1 MTKSSSLDGP
11 VMKLIEFVKVE
22 SIEMEKQCQNLSY
35 PTRFPWTSC
44 NVVLIILSTKSIR
57 FHQSWCTISVFGHV
71 QEISVNTDW
80 NFVFSVLRLWK
91 MDENDPVPV
100 SSQQST
106 SFFCFYCFGFF
117 LLSLSDLWIFSIPAT
132 ATKRSPPDCS
142 RSINPKVKNQHGIYE
157 QNCLVPPP
165 HFCFI
170 LAAML
175 KQVLKMWWGKV
186 CRGPASTLFLS
197 REK

>member
-1 MTKSSSLDGP
+1 MIEIHRTAAANYPYWLWINMTKSSSLDGP

-91 MDENDPVPV
+91 MDENDPVFSV
-100 SSQQST
+100 FIALG
-106 SFFCFYCFGFF
+106 FFCYLCQIYGYLAF
-117 LLSLSDLWIFSIPAT
+117 LL
-132 ATKRSPPDCS
+132 PP
-142 RSINPKVKNQHGIYE
+142 Q
-157 QNCLVPPP
+157 
-165 HFCFI
+165 
-170 LAAML
+170 
-175 KQVLKMWWGKV
+175 
-186 CRGPASTLFLS
+186 RGAHLTVVDQ
-197 REK
+197 

>member
-1 MTKSSSLDGP
+1 MIEIHGAAAATYPYWLWINMTKSSSLDGP
-11 VMKLIEFVKVE
+11 VMKLIEEFVKVE

-44 NVVLIILSTKSIR
+44 NVVLIILSTKSIH

-100 SSQQST
+100 SISQST
-106 SFFCFYCFGFF
+106 INKFFLFLLLWVFFCYLCQIYGYLAF
-117 LLSLSDLWIFSIPAT
+117 LL
-132 ATKRSPPDCS
+132 PP
-142 RSINPKVKNQHGIYE
+142 Q
-157 QNCLVPPP
+157 
-165 HFCFI
+165 
-170 LAAML
+170 
-175 KQVLKMWWGKV
+175 
-186 CRGPASTLFLS
+186 RGAHLTVVDQ
-197 REK
+197 